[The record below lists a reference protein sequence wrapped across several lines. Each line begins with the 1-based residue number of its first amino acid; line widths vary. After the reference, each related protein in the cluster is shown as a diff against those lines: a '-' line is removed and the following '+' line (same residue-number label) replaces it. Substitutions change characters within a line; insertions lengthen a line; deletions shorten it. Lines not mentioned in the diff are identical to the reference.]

1 MSNIAELINKLLQY
15 SECNA
20 NYENDLYALIDLLG
34 GTVQN
39 YGDYL
44 NTHPINCDEELK
56 VLDNADIFTCRV
68 LLTMLLREDHFSNG
82 SLLIRFKDGQIN
94 KILLRVKTLLGEGE
108 VNG

>member
-1 MSNIAELINKLLQY
+1 MSSIVELINKLLQH

-20 NYENDLYALIDLLG
+20 NYENDLFALIDLLG

-44 NTHPINCDEELK
+44 STHPINCDEELK
-56 VLDNADIFTCRV
+56 VLDNADIFKCRV

-82 SLLIRFKDGQIN
+82 SLLIRFNNGQIN
-94 KILLRVKTLLGEGE
+94 KILLRVKIFLEEGE
-108 VNG
+108 ING

>member
-20 NYENDLYALIDLLG
+20 NYENDLHVLIDLLG

-44 NTHPINCDEELK
+44 GTHPINCEEELK
-56 VLDNADIFTCRV
+56 ALDKADLFKCRV

-82 SLLIRFKDGQIN
+82 SLLIRFNNGQIS

>member
-1 MSNIAELINKLLQY
+1 MSSVVELINKLLQY

-20 NYENDLYALIDLLG
+20 NYENDLCALIDLLG

-44 NTHPINCDEELK
+44 GTHPINCDDELK
-56 VLDNADIFTCRV
+56 ALDKPDLFKCRV

-82 SLLIRFKDGQIN
+82 SLLIRFNNGQIN

>member
-1 MSNIAELINKLLQY
+1 MSSIVESINKLLQY

-20 NYENDLYALIDLLG
+20 NYENDLYALIDSLG

-44 NTHPINCDEELK
+44 STHPINCDEELK
-56 VLDNADIFTCRV
+56 DLDKADLFKCRV

-82 SLLIRFKDGQIN
+82 SLLIRFNNGQIN
-94 KILLRVKTLLGEGE
+94 KILLKVITILEEGE
-108 VNG
+108 FNG

>member
-1 MSNIAELINKLLQY
+1 MSSVVELINKLLQY

-20 NYENDLYALIDLLG
+20 NYENDLCALIDLLG

-44 NTHPINCDEELK
+44 GTHPINCDDELK
-56 VLDNADIFTCRV
+56 ALDKPDLFKCRV

-82 SLLIRFKDGQIN
+82 SLLIRFNNGQIN
-94 KILLRVKTLLGEGE
+94 KILLRVKTLLEEGE